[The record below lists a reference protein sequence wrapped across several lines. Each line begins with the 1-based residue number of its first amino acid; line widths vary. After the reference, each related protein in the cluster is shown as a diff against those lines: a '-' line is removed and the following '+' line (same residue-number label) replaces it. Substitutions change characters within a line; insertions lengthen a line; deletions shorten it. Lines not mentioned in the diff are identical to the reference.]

1 MTPNDI
7 DFLMKIKRMR
17 YYQSAYFKSKN
28 SMYLSEAKEL
38 ERVVDNQL
46 KVLFQELNITGD
58 FTLSYD
64 EVMKQQKEKFKQDQL
79 KLEM

>member
-7 DFLMKIKRMR
+7 DFLLKIKRMR
-17 YYQSAYFKSKN
+17 YCQSAYFKSKN